1 MTRPPN
7 DGDVIDMEVARAK
20 ALKDAEFAY
29 DKLDSNGDGAVDFSE
44 VEKLVTNSNAGKGSD
59 AKAKIDAFFKTFDS
73 DGDVK
78 VSKSEWLNF
87 YAKLFDDVVR
97 TGLDGVAPDQTNRL

>member
-1 MTRPPN
+1 M
-7 DGDVIDMEVARAK
+7 IDLEVAREK
-20 ALKDAEFAY
+20 ALKDAEVAF
-29 DKLDSNGDGAVDFSE
+29 DKLDANDDGAVELSE
-44 VEKLVTNSNAGKGSD
+44 VEKLVANGNTVEVSD

-87 YAKLFDDVVR
+87 YAKLFDDIVR
-97 TGLDGVAPDQTNRL
+97 NGLEDGVNSDIMNRL